1 MKSSN
6 TVVDATYALC
16 PTSAANPSIIRVDTV
31 TDLALE
37 RTLSQHAFG
46 ALLQSLSAEGYTLV
60 GPVVK
65 DGAITYAEI
74 GGISDLPKGMS
85 EEQHAGSYRL
95 RETHEPTLFRFA
107 STAQSFK
114 RFFHPP
120 EVRLFSL
127 RRSAQGPVLS
137 APNFAVPKL
146 VLVGARACDIA
157 ALAVLDGVLAQQSH
171 PHPDYTARR
180 RDVIVIGLNCATAG
194 GTCFCLAAGT
204 GPRLSRDFDLG
215 LSEVVVDGEARF
227 VAQAGSATGERLLER
242 VVSAEASP
250 QDLELAEASIR
261 ACEVSLRL
269 GAPDLSRVQEMLQL
283 NAEHPQWQ
291 AIAERCLACG
301 NCTAVC
307 PTCFCTDRVEQQDGA
322 GLAGQSEIWDS
333 CFTAD
338 FSYLHGGSVRSSTRA
353 RYRQWLS
360 HKFSTWF
367 DQFGSSGC
375 VGCGRCV
382 TWCPVAIDVRAEL
395 AILSAPSTSS
405 ALSEHASP
413 VAP

>member
-1 MKSSN
+1 M
-6 TVVDATYALC
+6 A
-16 PTSAANPSIIRVDTV
+16 
-31 TDLALE
+31 DLAPE

-46 ALLQSLSAEGYTLV
+46 VLLQSLTADGYTLI
-60 GPVVK
+60 GPVVR

-74 GGISDLPKGMS
+74 SGIEELPRGLS
-85 EEQHAGSYRL
+85 EEQHAGRYRL

-127 RRSAQGPVLS
+127 RKSAEGPVLF
-137 APNFAVPKL
+137 APNVPVPKL

-157 ALAVLDGVLAQQSH
+157 ALAVLDGVLANESN
-171 PHPDYTARR
+171 PHSDYTARR
-180 RDVIVIGLNCATAG
+180 RDVIVIGLNCVTAG
-194 GTCFCLAAGT
+194 GTCFCHAAGT

-215 LSEVVVDGEARF
+215 LSEVLVDGEARF
-227 VAQAGSATGERLLER
+227 VAQAGSAIGERLLER
-242 VVSAEASP
+242 VATDDASQRDLETAEA
-250 QDLELAEASIR
+250 LIR
-261 ACEVSLRL
+261 ACEVSLQA
-269 GAPDLSRVQEMLQL
+269 GAPDLTRVREMLQL

-307 PTCFCTDRVEQQDGA
+307 PTCFCTDRVEKQDGE
-322 GLAGQSEIWDS
+322 GLGGQSEIWDS

-360 HKFSTWF
+360 HKFSSWF

-382 TWCPVAIDVRAEL
+382 TWCPVAIDIRTEL
-395 AILSAPSTSS
+395 SILGAPSTSS
-405 ALSEHASP
+405 APSEPAKQVGP
-413 VAP
+413 